1 MNISQFT
8 NNSGYITSTNSDF
21 TYNATLTI
29 STSWQNTGVSNSNL
43 TSNGVYIVTV
53 LANDAAVAGYQYSVT
68 HVGIMYWY
76 AGSTN
81 GENYAEIPLHHMG
94 HADNDRYFYLRT
106 KTTTSGAGSFLQIR
120 GNYTT
125 NGNSTYTFT
134 FKRLL

>member
-8 NNSGYITSTNSDF
+8 NNSGYITSTNTDF
-21 TYNATLTI
+21 TYNASLTI
-29 STSWQNTGVSNSNL
+29 STSWQDTGVSNSNL
-43 TSNGVYIVTV
+43 TSSGVYVVTV

-68 HVGIMYWY
+68 HVGLMYWY
-76 AGSTN
+76 AASTN
-81 GENYAEIPLHHMG
+81 GVNFAEIPLHHMG

-106 KTTTSGAGSFLQIR
+106 RTTSGGGGSFLQIR
-120 GNYTT
+120 GNYAT